1 MSTASPTVAM
11 ALPTMPTGS
20 RKDARA
26 LRSPPAA
33 TVEMKA
39 RLPRSVAVAPIRT
52 AVVGDEV
59 GADDVVVGDV
69 AAVIMALP
77 FLLVKSVST
86 DGVVISARWV
96 PAGGPRTFPRM
107 GDAVSPGRSYRR
119 HMVRRLVE
127 RWRAED
133 WRVEVAIAVI
143 VAVVSATGAWV
154 GDPAASGRTG
164 AFPATVALCAGLVLV
179 ARRVIPMG
187 VLGVVLVLLV
197 LASVDGHQLGTTPVA
212 LLFVSHA
219 AGRWAP
225 GARGLVALVAIWLV
239 FGGLALWGDPYF
251 RSPIAVLAPVI
262 YALPFAVGRYVAART
277 ERTEREWD
285 EARDAE
291 RAQIARELHD
301 IVTHA
306 LTGITVQAGTAR
318 HLRLGGESATETFAQ
333 IETQG
338 RQALGDLRRMLD
350 LLREDHPGQDRPTPT
365 IGDLR
370 QLVDAHRRAHGPV
383 NLTLEGGWQEMGASV
398 GLAIYR
404 LVQEALTN
412 VARHARGAPAQVV
425 VACGARD
432 VRVSIEDSGPG
443 PALGRPDSYG
453 LVGMRERVELFGGTF
468 DAGPR
473 PEGGFAVRALIP
485 CGR

>member
-1 MSTASPTVAM
+1 
-11 ALPTMPTGS
+11 
-20 RKDARA
+20 
-26 LRSPPAA
+26 
-33 TVEMKA
+33 
-39 RLPRSVAVAPIRT
+39 
-52 AVVGDEV
+52 
-59 GADDVVVGDV
+59 
-69 AAVIMALP
+69 
-77 FLLVKSVST
+77 
-86 DGVVISARWV
+86 
-96 PAGGPRTFPRM
+96 M
-107 GDAVSPGRSYRR
+107 GDAVAPGRLYRR
-119 HMVRRLVE
+119 HMVRRLME

-133 WRVEVAIAVI
+133 WRVELAIAVI

-154 GDPAASGRTG
+154 GEPAASGRTG

-179 ARRVIPMG
+179 ARRVTPIV

-197 LASVDGHQLGTTPVA
+197 VASVDGHQLGTTPVA
-212 LLFVSHA
+212 LLFASHA

-225 GARGLVALVAIWLV
+225 GARGLVALVAIWV
-239 FGGLALWGDPYF
+239 IFAGLALWGDPYF

-262 YALPFAVGRYVAART
+262 YSLPFVVGRYIAART
-277 ERTEREWD
+277 ERTEREWH
-285 EARDAE
+285 EARDTE

-318 HLRLGGESATETFAQ
+318 HLRVEGEAATETFAQ

-350 LLREDHPGQDRPTPT
+350 LLRADLHGEGRPTPGL
-365 IGDLR
+365 GDLR
-370 QLVDAHRRAHGPV
+370 QLVDAHRSAHGPV
-383 NLTLEGGWQEMGASV
+383 TLTLDGGWQETGASV

-412 VARHARGAPAQVV
+412 VARHAHGAPASVV

-432 VRVSIEDSGPG
+432 VRVSVEDSGPG
-443 PALGRPDSYG
+443 PAPGRPDSYG

-473 PEGGFAVRALIP
+473 PEGGFAVHALIP
-485 CGR
+485 SGR